1 MTYDNTSRTIITN
14 QQLSVLFERF
24 FGDNGEKRKATTTKY
39 NGTTSQTLHTLS
51 VDTTTTVFK
60 NKDTHEFYVVNLV
73 GRIAST
79 PTVKTL
85 YVNTEKQ
92 ITVSFDVYHKP
103 IASLGVTIGQ
113 IHDLVKA
120 LTK

>member
-24 FGDNGEKRKATTTKY
+24 FGDKGEKRKATSTKCD
-39 NGTTSQTLHTLS
+39 GVTSQTLHKLS
-51 VDTTTTVFK
+51 TTTTVDIFS
-60 NKDTHEFYVVNLV
+60 NSDTREFYAVNLI
-73 GRIAST
+73 GLLAAT

-92 ITVSFDVYHKP
+92 ITHFFDAYHKP
-103 IASLGVTIGQ
+103 IVSLGVTIGQ

-120 LTK
+120 LTE